1 MADAADLKSA
11 VRKGVPVRVRPPVFF
26 CDQAFVTKLL
36 LASASPRRADI
47 LRAAG
52 IAFEIVSSSFEE
64 PAAAADEH
72 PRPAEFVMRLARA
85 KAAHAAWDESTHGP
99 TPLVLAA
106 DTIVWHDGH
115 ILGKPCDEADARDML
130 LRLRGRSHQVFTG
143 ICLRRGEEYHVAHET
158 TTVHFSPVSDAW
170 VEAYAS
176 SGEPLDKAGAY
187 AAQGR
192 GAFLVSGISGDFWN
206 VVGLPVATLGRLL
219 ETVGAPPEQWWRSG
233 E

>member
-1 MADAADLKSA
+1 
-11 VRKGVPVRVRPPVFF
+11 
-26 CDQAFVTKLL
+26 VTKLL

-52 IAFEIVSSSFEE
+52 IAFEIVPSAFEE
-64 PAAAADEH
+64 PPAAASDHA
-72 PRPAEFVMRLARA
+72 RPAEFVMRLARE
-85 KAAHAAWDESTHGP
+85 KAAHAIWDEPAHGP
-99 TPLVLAA
+99 APFVLSA

-115 ILGKPCDEADARDML
+115 ILGKPRDEAQARAML

-143 ICLRRGEEYHVAHET
+143 ICLRHGQDFHVAHET
-158 TTVHFSPVSDAW
+158 TTVHFSPVSDEW
-170 VEAYAS
+170 IEAYAH

-233 E
+233 ELGP